1 MRYFLIISLILNAGL
16 LMAVLGVVYFF
27 LYLSILVNV
36 GMGWYIYNLL
46 GKVEYVNED
55 IDNILSSV
63 NGLSE
68 HLDAIYELEM
78 FYGDETLQHLLNHAS
93 SFNAQLETFEHIY
106 TLTEEEPNAN
116 EIEIETE
123 AT

>member
-1 MRYFLIISLILNAGL
+1 MTRVEL
-16 LMAVLGVVYFF
+16 VLGALLFASVVFNIGIFVYARAA
-27 LYLSILVNV
+27 LSR
-36 GMGWYIYNLL
+36 LL
-46 GKVEYVNED
+46 EVYSELGD
-55 IDNILSSV
+55 LQDMIDAFAN
-63 NGLSE
+63 
-68 HLDAIYELEM
+68 HLEQVYELEM

>member
-1 MRYFLIISLILNAGL
+1 
-16 LMAVLGVVYFF
+16 MAVLGIVYFF

-36 GMGWYIYNLL
+36 GMGWYVYNLL

-55 IDNILSSV
+55 VENILSSV

-78 FYGDETLQHLLNHAS
+78 FYG
-93 SFNAQLETFEHIY
+93 
-106 TLTEEEPNAN
+106 EPVIQALIDHMRGVQE
-116 EIEIETE
+116 EIESYMIDNNDIEE
-123 AT
+123 VQDAPEIEE

>member
-1 MRYFLIISLILNAGL
+1 
-16 LMAVLGVVYFF
+16 MAVLGVVYFF

-55 IDNILSSV
+55 VENILSSV

-78 FYGDETLQHLLNHAS
+78 FYG
-93 SFNAQLETFEHIY
+93 
-106 TLTEEEPNAN
+106 EPVIQSLIDHMKAVQE
-116 EIEIETE
+116 EIESYMTSNNDIEE
-123 AT
+123 LEDAPEIEE

>member
-1 MRYFLIISLILNAGL
+1 MRYFLIISLLLNAGL

-55 IDNILSSV
+55 VENILSSV

-78 FYGDETLQHLLNHAS
+78 FYG
-93 SFNAQLETFEHIY
+93 
-106 TLTEEEPNAN
+106 EPVIQSLIDHMKAVQE
-116 EIEIETE
+116 EIESYMTNNNDIEE
-123 AT
+123 LEDAPEIEE